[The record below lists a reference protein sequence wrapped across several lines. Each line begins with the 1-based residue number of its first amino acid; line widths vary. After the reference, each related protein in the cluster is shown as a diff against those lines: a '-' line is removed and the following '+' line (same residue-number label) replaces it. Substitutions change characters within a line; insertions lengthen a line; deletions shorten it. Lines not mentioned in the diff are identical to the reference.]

1 MHQPTRDHD
10 CGGDEQ
16 DDQRG
21 EYILASSSKA
31 EFAEGAD

>member
-1 MHQPTRDHD
+1 MHQSPRDD
-10 CGGDEQ
+10 DRCGDEQ
-16 DDQRG
+16 DDQCG